1 VSEHEARESPRV
13 DVRTATHAR
22 AWRELALLGAVYLLY
37 TQTRLLTG
45 GSHEQAMSNA
55 RAVLKAERGLGL
67 APERWLNHLFSAR
80 QYLAIPSDYAYAS
93 LHYVVTLAVVIW
105 LWRAHPRAYL
115 AGRRTLVTA
124 TLVALLGY
132 WLLPLAPPR
141 MLPGFVD
148 TMARYGGY
156 GWWGDSASAPKGLGA
171 LTNQLAAMP
180 SLHVGWAIWC
190 GWQLWRHAKHGI
202 SRTFGVVYPLLAVVV
217 VIGTGNHY
225 LADAVAG
232 LVVLLV
238 GGVLTRFG
246 TSLWRRFRRAL
257 PESPVPVPEQRVSD
271 VCSLTKPGRAQASAA
286 RVARAGGGTTTTGHD
301 ACATQR

>member
-1 VSEHEARESPRV
+1 MSGREVTESARV
-13 DVRTATHAR
+13 GAHAAVRAH

-37 TQTRLLTG
+37 TQTRLLTV
-45 GSHEQAMSNA
+45 GSHQQAVSNA

-67 APERWLNHLFSAR
+67 APERWLNHAFSAR
-80 QYLAIPSDYAYAS
+80 QYLALPSDYAYAS

-105 LWRAHPRAYL
+105 LFRAHPRAYL
-115 AGRRTLVTA
+115 ASRRTLVTA

-148 TMARYGGY
+148 TMARYGAY

-171 LTNQLAAMP
+171 FTNQFAAMP

-190 GWQLWRHAKHGI
+190 GWQLGRHARHTI
-202 SRTFGVVYPLLAVVV
+202 SRAFGVGYPLLAVLV
-217 VIGTGNHY
+217 VIATGNHY

-238 GGVLTRFG
+238 GAALTRSA
-246 TSLWRRFRRAL
+246 TWLWQRCHRL
-257 PESPVPVPEQRVSD
+257 PVPAQRASD
-271 VCSLTKPGRAQASAA
+271 DRSPTGLPGAQPAAA
-286 RVARAGGGTTTTGHD
+286 RTDRGGGTTTTGHA